1 MAGSAIAS
9 RLDRLSRP
17 AKAGVVGGGYL
28 AAMAIAIGA
37 VAVHVA
43 LTSGPDRDASS
54 GMHAFG
60 DASLFVVAF
69 GAAAAIPTAVAL
81 HLLRSHRGF
90 WRLLSIAALVVCVTG
105 VSAAVSVA
113 AAGAPTHPGVWQ
125 LLAVPRVLVAPVCA
139 ALFALCAGLAPDRLD
154 RGLLVAAAG
163 TECVTAL
170 VAVVHWWP
178 ALGWPAAA

>member
-1 MAGSAIAS
+1 MPGSAIAS

-17 AKAGVVGGGYL
+17 AKVGVVVVGYVAAL
-28 AAMAIAIGA
+28 ALAIGA

-90 WRLLSIAALVVCVTG
+90 WRLLSIAAL
-105 VSAAVSVA
+105 
-113 AAGAPTHPGVWQ
+113 GAPFSGDAYAGKGIPEVPKT
-125 LLAVPRVLVAPVCA
+125 LREATESLAASEFLK
-139 ALFALCAGLAPDRLD
+139 G
-154 RGLLVAAAG
+154 
-163 TECVTAL
+163 
-170 VAVVHWWP
+170 
-178 ALGWPAAA
+178 ALGADVVAHYVHTAKWEQFEYDRRITDWELMRGFERY

>member
-1 MAGSAIAS
+1 MPGSAIAS

-17 AKAGVVGGGYL
+17 AKVGVVVVGYV
-28 AAMAIAIGA
+28 AALAIAIGA
-37 VAVHVA
+37 VAVHIA

-60 DASLFVVAF
+60 DASLFIVVF
-69 GAAAAIPTAVAL
+69 GAAAAIPTAIAL

-90 WRLLSIAALVVCVTG
+90 WRLSSIAALAVCVTG
-105 VSAAVSVA
+105 LSAAATVA
-113 AAGAPTHPGVWQ
+113 AAGAPTPPGVWQ

-139 ALFALCAGLAPDRLD
+139 ALFALCARFAPDRLD

-163 TECVTAL
+163 AECVTAL

-178 ALGWPAAA
+178 ALAGSGSV